1 MENEILQTI
10 SAEIGEKVTRGN
22 SLSYL
27 GIDNFSKRSK
37 VANAINNKF
46 NLTISESDISS
57 VNTIGQLI
65 DKILP
70 LLEEQSSSG
79 SENKSED
86 ILYQHYHR
94 RIHKHYE
101 RHCRQKDH
109 YLLERLDGNAFDIE
123 HGVEHI
129 DKQKRGYPP
138 EVHLRCGDVLF
149 PPVKTA

>member
-70 LLEEQSSSG
+70 ILEEQSSSD
-79 SENKSED
+79 SDNKSED
-86 ILYQHYHR
+86 ISEMSSNNNEKPMMEY
-94 RIHKHYE
+94 KV
-101 RHCRQKDH
+101 
-109 YLLERLDGNAFDIE
+109 RL
-123 HGVEHI
+123 
-129 DKQKRGYPP
+129 GYTS
-138 EVHLRCGDVLF
+138 R
-149 PPVKTA
+149 